1 MPIVQKLT
9 LRETIGDIPKGT
21 QIMVVTKT
29 EKDRSTCGILPALRK
44 AGYTDDQFIEATSDG
59 LIEDVS
65 NWEYRAMP
73 EEDPG
78 ELNLALAR
86 FSQPIY
92 TNTTF
97 HGSNAVVNRI
107 NMGNNSGNEPFLT
120 GAYWDYWKR
129 KTGNLFWLFFIIL
142 FALWI
147 PFIIL
152 KFILKFAAWGFV
164 NILNICTFGLLDL
177 DTDWDDFFDW

>member
-9 LRETIGDIPKGT
+9 LRQSIGDIPKGT
-21 QIMVVTKT
+21 QIMVVTQTKS
-29 EKDRSTCGILPALRK
+29 DRSTSGILPALRK
-44 AGYTDDQFIEATSDG
+44 NGYTDDQFILAASDG
-59 LIEDVS
+59 MIDNAS
-65 NWEYRAMP
+65 NWEYQTMP

-97 HGSNAVVNRI
+97 HGRNAVVNRTTI
-107 NMGNNSGNEPFLT
+107 ANKQSNDPILT
-120 GAYWDYWKR
+120 GAYWDFWKCAL
-129 KTGNLFWLFFIIL
+129 GNFFWLFFIFI

-152 KFILKFAAWGFV
+152 KCVLKFVAWGFV
-164 NILNICTFGLLDL
+164 NILNICTFGLFDL

>member
-9 LRETIGDIPKGT
+9 LRQPFGDIPKGT
-21 QIMVVTKT
+21 QIMVVTQTKS
-29 EKDRSTCGILPALRK
+29 DRSTSGILPALRK
-44 AGYTDDQFIEATSDG
+44 AGYTDDQFIEAMSEG
-59 LIEDVS
+59 LIEDAS
-65 NWEYRAMP
+65 NWEYRVMP

-78 ELNLALAR
+78 ELNLSLAR
-86 FSQPIY
+86 FSQPIF

-97 HGSNAVVNRI
+97 HGKNAVGDRI
-107 NMGNNSGNEPFLT
+107 NVGNNSGNEPILT

-129 KTGNLFWLFFIIL
+129 TTGNLFWVFFVIL

-152 KFILKFAAWGFV
+152 KFILKFVAWGFV